1 MCSVN
6 IFEHIFISFN
16 RFELL
21 YFMEVFA
28 MGYATNCFAKRL
40 KEVREAA
47 GMTQAQL
54 ASELNVSRGAISYYE
69 KGERT
74 PDIEFLDSFSDYF
87 NIPLDF
93 AMGFTDNL
101 KVEHRN
107 MYELYGLSDAAC
119 NELDQ
124 TPEIGHLI
132 SEIIEHKSFFDL
144 LCLYRGIIKNYDSF
158 DTTQCGYIAFLIS
171 DTLNKIIL
179 DSINNLHYA
188 QYTEEQLD
196 ALRTHWK
203 ATNEEL
209 DKILK
214 EYDRREAERAKV
226 SAAKTKI
233 DIEQTA
239 AEESSH
245 WAAIDSVY
253 EKFCD
258 TTEPA
263 QSSRDVEHLIGKNK

>member
-1 MCSVN
+1 
-6 IFEHIFISFN
+6 
-16 RFELL
+16 
-21 YFMEVFA
+21 

-101 KVEHRN
+101 KAEHRN
-107 MYELYGLSDAAC
+107 MYELYGLSDTAC

-132 SEIIEHKSFFDL
+132 SEIFEHKNFFDL

-179 DSINNLHYA
+179 DSIKKLHYA
-188 QYTEEQLD
+188 QYTDEQLD
-196 ALRTHWK
+196 ALRTRWK
-203 ATNEEL
+203 ASNAEL
-209 DKILK
+209 DKILE
-214 EYDRREAERAKV
+214 EYSRHNAKCAEI
-226 SAAKTKI
+226 SAAKAKI
-233 DIEQTA
+233 DIEQT
-239 AEESSH
+239 ESKKTSH
-245 WAAIDSVY
+245 RAVVDSVY
-253 EKFCD
+253 KKFHD
-258 TTEPA
+258 ATEPA
-263 QSSRDVEHLIGKNK
+263 QFSRNVEHLIGKRK